1 MFSAGGQAEIQ
12 KIIHIGM
19 EMQVTVQ
26 LVVHVLRLNHVKG
39 FRTTSAHIICVTK
52 SIDDDVDNGHKCL
65 SVTDC
70 QFFKS
75 RRASHYNCII
85 KF

>member
-39 FRTTSAHIICVTK
+39 LLVSSMSVTK
-52 SIDDDVDNGHKCL
+52 SVVDDSDDGDN
-65 SVTDC
+65 S
-70 QFFKS
+70 
-75 RRASHYNCII
+75 
-85 KF
+85 

>member
-26 LVVHVLRLNHVKG
+26 LVVHVLRLDHVKG
-39 FRTTSAHIICVTK
+39 LRALSMWDK
-52 SIDDDVDNGHKCL
+52 SYG
-65 SVTDC
+65 
-70 QFFKS
+70 
-75 RRASHYNCII
+75 
-85 KF
+85 